1 MVIMSNCHRD
11 KRPCAP
17 ISFSPL
23 PCYHLGMLKHLL
35 KKEYPSLR
43 KADYEKAVAFIDG
56 KCSQYYFLDYM
67 RTTGGNVDDA
77 IEFYLLD
84 DRLRSLLAQYL
95 IRFEIQLKTDFVS
108 SVQTSTRC
116 SSFWE
121 KRRFYLPDARHPR
134 SRGRASKFFL
144 MKKKILGNIS
154 HLRFATPGPSNYLA
168 MYSSSFGT
176 FQELFKL
183 IDGPHKAGFIAKY
196 TSCLSR
202 NDYRSLNAYLEAIR
216 RIRNRCAH
224 GNHVIT
230 LKMVNDLNN
239 LRQSISAARPLSVPN
254 HLTVMESVL
263 LFVIAELN
271 CGQEFKSKLLSMLKR
286 HDAIITKYSGR
297 HSLSASTAAKLV

>member
-1 MVIMSNCHRD
+1 MQKFAFIGDFRFYGLHRGGPFFVLEGKEVGSSPPWPSLATRQRPHSQTANGHSQTPPINLNNPFTNFFANWAVKLVIMSNCHRD

-23 PCYHLGMLKHLL
+23 RCYHLGMLKHLL

-77 IEFYLLD
+77 VEFYLLD

-108 SVQTSTRC
+108 YVQTSTRC

-176 FQELFKL
+176 F
-183 IDGPHKAGFIAKY
+183 
-196 TSCLSR
+196 
-202 NDYRSLNAYLEAIR
+202 
-216 RIRNRCAH
+216 
-224 GNHVIT
+224 
-230 LKMVNDLNN
+230 
-239 LRQSISAARPLSVPN
+239 
-254 HLTVMESVL
+254 
-263 LFVIAELN
+263 
-271 CGQEFKSKLLSMLKR
+271 
-286 HDAIITKYSGR
+286 
-297 HSLSASTAAKLV
+297 